1 MQVEMEMEDMA
12 SEQYG
17 MFQATHVILFADI
30 LLVGQLLFRLIP
42 SYNLCLIL
50 LGTAL
55 AEKGKK
61 AEKKEDKLQAAHF
74 RRKILFT

>member
-1 MQVEMEMEDMA
+1 
-12 SEQYG
+12 
-17 MFQATHVILFADI
+17 LFADI

-42 SYNLCLIL
+42 SDNLCLIL

-61 AEKKEDKLQAAHF
+61 AEKKKDKLQAAHF
-74 RRKILFT
+74 RRKIFT